1 MALLMSWPRQGLVAA
16 LKIIHTVII
25 IAHRGVIVML

>member
-1 MALLMSWPRQGLVAA
+1 MALLMSWPQQGLVAA
-16 LKIIHTVII
+16 LKIIHRVI